1 MPEMD
6 GIAAAH
12 AIRELPISPLPHI
25 IMITAYSREDVLK
38 EAALAKL
45 EDVLIK
51 PVSSST
57 LFGTLVQV
65 LGGRHDEKMDEAQQV
80 PPLNENLST
89 IQGATILL
97 VEDNEFN
104 QQIATELLTDAGFKV
119 DVAENG
125 QKSIEMLNNHIYDI
139 VLMDMQMPVMDG
151 VTATKEIRKDKRFKC
166 QSLDLED
173 YETAERMAHT
183 AKGVSGNIGAS
194 QVQALAEALEK
205 ALRERS
211 TREEVGTLLDS
222 FGAAHGK
229 LIAGLNEAFP
239 TTAAVPEEAGDVD
252 EANTA
257 AVCEKMLAL
266 LANDDSEAADYLNTE
281 KSILRHI
288 LGVEHFGPFEYAIQQ
303 YDFAQA
309 LELIKSQ
316 AEKSL

>member
-1 MPEMD
+1 
-6 GIAAAH
+6 
-12 AIRELPISPLPHI
+12 
-25 IMITAYSREDVLK
+25 
-38 EAALAKL
+38 
-45 EDVLIK
+45 
-51 PVSSST
+51 
-57 LFGTLVQV
+57 
-65 LGGRHDEKMDEAQQV
+65 
-80 PPLNENLST
+80 
-89 IQGATILL
+89 
-97 VEDNEFN
+97 
-104 QQIATELLTDAGFKV
+104 
-119 DVAENG
+119 
-125 QKSIEMLNNHIYDI
+125 
-139 VLMDMQMPVMDG
+139 
-151 VTATKEIRKDKRFKC
+151 
-166 QSLDLED
+166 LED

-303 YDFAQA
+303 YD
-309 LELIKSQ
+309 LRRRWS
-316 AEKSL
+316 